1 MKVRE
6 LMHRPVHTA
15 EASELA
21 EEAFV
26 RMQDKGVRHLVVLA
40 EGEVLGVLSDRDL
53 GGERGRMARVGQAV
67 GELVKGTP
75 VIAHPELEVQDAAAL
90 LEGCRIGCLP
100 IVERGE
106 LIGIVTRSD
115 LLSLLSTQ

>member
-1 MKVRE
+1 M
-6 LMHRPVHTA
+6 
-15 EASELA
+15 
-21 EEAFV
+21 
-26 RMQDKGVRHLVVLA
+26 VLA